1 MAQQHRGEET
11 RNRILDAAQECFARD
26 GYDVAGIAEICQAAG
41 VSKGAFYHHFASKQ
55 ALFLELLQRW
65 LSALDTQ
72 LRTALAQEPSV
83 PDALRAMAVTGRQ
96 VFQVADGRLP
106 LFLEFW
112 NKAGHD
118 SEIWQATISPYRQ
131 YRGFFAQV
139 IAQGI
144 AQGTLRPVD
153 PETAAMAVVS
163 LAVGLIVQGV
173 LDPEGADWGEA
184 LSASVTILLEG
195 LAQE

>member
-11 RNRILDAAQECFARD
+11 RNRILNAAQECFARD
-26 GYDVAGIAEICQAAG
+26 GYDVAAIVDICQAAG

-65 LSALDTQ
+65 LTGLDAQ
-72 LRTALAQEPSV
+72 LRAALAEQPTV
-83 PDALRAMAVTGRQ
+83 PAALRAMAVTGRQ

-112 NKAGHD
+112 TKAGHD
-118 SEIWQATISPYRQ
+118 PEIWQATISPYRR
-131 YRGFFAQV
+131 YRDFFAQV
-139 IAQGI
+139 VADGI
-144 AQGTLRPVD
+144 AQGSLRPVD
-153 PETAAMAVVS
+153 PDAAAKAIVS
-163 LAVGLIVQGV
+163 LAVGLVVQGV

-184 LSASVTILLEG
+184 LSASVSMLLRG
-195 LAQE
+195 MAQE